1 MKSPTLKQ
9 KILAKN
15 LAESLEKN
23 SKRETYGSLLLKSGY
38 SEVTAKE
45 PAKILQ
51 GKGFQELMA
60 KYGITDDKLAV
71 RLGEGLD
78 ANRKDEADYAIR
90 HKYLDT
96 ALELKG
102 LKPKNS
108 NEVNF
113 IERANEWKVIIEN

>member
-1 MKSPTLKQ
+1 MKNPTLKQ
-9 KILAKN
+9 KILVRN
-15 LAESLEKN
+15 LAHSLKEN
-23 SKRETYGSLLLKSGY
+23 SKKETYGSLLLKSGY

-51 GKGFQELMA
+51 GQGFQELMA
-60 KYGITDDKLAV
+60 KYGITEDKLAT
-71 RLGEGLD
+71 RLNEGLD

-102 LKPKNS
+102 LKPNNS
-108 NEVNF
+108 NEINF
-113 IERANEWKVIIEN
+113 TQRANEWKVIIEN